1 MARNGLP
8 SWRWLRSHYSLVMT
22 RARLGESH
30 YSLVMARARP
40 GELTA
45 RRHAFLRI
53 SVKAPVH
60 FLPKLLHMWACF
72 RESDVIWARR
82 VQHLQLAEDTAEQQ
96 ECHQPS
102 APAGS
107 VSWFSSSVYWHSYVE
122 AALLQL
128 QLAHFFATLAWVSN
142 KRYFVNYSNTPETIC
157 RNASLLR
164 ISHTLEWD
172 LEMVHIFRTGPLR
185 WSTSKISICKPVTKE
200 DRTCNQFQ
208 DQ

>member
-1 MARNGLP
+1 MTHAR
-8 SWRWLRSHYSLVMT
+8 R
-22 RARLGESH
+22 
-30 YSLVMARARP
+30 

-45 RRHAFLRI
+45 RRHVRLPQRL
-53 SVKAPVH
+53 SVKAQFTFDRSSSISVRM
-60 FLPKLLHMWACF
+60 LQGTA
-72 RESDVIWARR
+72 VILARR

-107 VSWFSSSVYWHSYVE
+107 VSSFSSSVYWHSYVE
-122 AALLQL
+122 AALL

-164 ISHTLEWD
+164 ISHTLE
-172 LEMVHIFRTGPLR
+172 
-185 WSTSKISICKPVTKE
+185 
-200 DRTCNQFQ
+200 
-208 DQ
+208 